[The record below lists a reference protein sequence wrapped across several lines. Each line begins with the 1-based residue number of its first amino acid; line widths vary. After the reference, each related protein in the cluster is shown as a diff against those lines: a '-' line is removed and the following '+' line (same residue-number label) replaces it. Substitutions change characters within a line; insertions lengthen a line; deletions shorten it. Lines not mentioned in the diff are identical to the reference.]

1 MVKANGI
8 GGLKSIVFLK
18 LPIGM
23 AAFLSA
29 LLTAAGTIDYWQAW
43 AVSGALLGAG
53 FIVGIHFL
61 KADPDFLIHRLQF
74 REKEKIQRKIVV
86 LTDVFFLAVFV
97 LPGIDHRFGWSHVP
111 AWLSLFSLALF
122 LTGYAFIILVFK
134 INRYASRIVEVQQG
148 QKVITTGPYAIV
160 RHPMYAAQIL
170 LFPSFLLSLGS
181 WWACL
186 LSVSIV
192 IPLVFRIRNE
202 ENVLSSELPGY
213 REYCEKTRY
222 RLLPHIW

>member
-1 MVKANGI
+1 MVEANGI
-8 GGLKSIVFLK
+8 GGLKRFVFLK
-18 LPIGM
+18 FPIGI

-29 LLTAAGTIDYWQAW
+29 LLAAAGTIDYWQAW
-43 AVSGALLGAG
+43 AVSGTLLLAG
-53 FIVGIHFL
+53 FMVGVHFL
-61 KADPDFLIHRLQF
+61 KADPDFLIHRFQF

-86 LTDVFFLAVFV
+86 LTDVFFLAVFM
-97 LPGIDHRFGWSHVP
+97 LPGLDHRFGWSHVP

-122 LTGYAFIILVFK
+122 LAGYAFIISVFT
-134 INRYASRIVEVQQG
+134 INRYASRIIEVQQG

-186 LSVSIV
+186 LSALIV
-192 IPLVFRIRNE
+192 IPLVLRIRNE
-202 ENVLSSELPGY
+202 ENVLSKELPGY
-213 REYCEKTRY
+213 REYCEKTQY